1 MCWFPPY
8 SPSTGQASVLSLI
21 EAGDLLWCVS
31 EPILAEYR
39 EAISR
44 PKFSAIRAERLQGVL
59 STLSQAA
66 VFIPLATVAE
76 SADEPDNRFLEC
88 AEAAGAD
95 YLVTGNKRDFPAR
108 WKKTKIVNAR
118 ELFAALKK

>member
-76 SADEPDNRFLEC
+76 SADERNRFLEC

-95 YLVTGNKRDFPAR
+95 YLVIGNKR
-108 WKKTKIVNAR
+108 
-118 ELFAALKK
+118 